1 MIRKIEP
8 ATPQAETQAEERF
21 ETKFQKIKDVVEKD
35 HEQAHEKIWNIFDSN
50 FKNEFD
56 QKIKDET
63 INKKTQEIIKKMEG
77 SDFQNKIKEISEK
90 KVWDQERSKDKKS
103 LDNLMTFLWQYKQ
116 SDLVT
121 ENLTGITSTWWKTEK
136 YNQNNN
142 FILNIKNE
150 INKDLYKDMPWLT
163 NIKTALENPTKE
175 NIQKLQ
181 IFLLDNFPSNSSIKP
196 WDFLKSSFKIKQD
209 WSFDKKQ
216 PDGKFWEKT
225 NLLITSLLKEY
236 EQLQTSNLTAQTN
249 TENIAKTTEETRQ
262 QQLAQEQE
270 VDITSQEQLAESRL
284 AGILSSEELQELN
297 NTKIKVDW
305 DNIIYRGEKISFS
318 TLDISRKEFI
328 SNNFT
333 SGWMSN
339 NEEEN
344 NIQEYN
350 LNDDLII
357 NYLTNDKSGN
367 ENRTK
372 SRKLLNDMKNKID
385 EKINNSVIYNDKTNN
400 YQYKWYE
407 VNRDGIKT
415 SEDLQN
421 FQNEVDKMTMKN
433 NNNESVTTTQ
443 TSPDWKIIRTIED
456 KSGNNYK
463 ITKIDNSIN
472 GFTTTSID
480 KQRWDK
486 KTVKE
491 KTVETSY
498 IDGVA
503 YQKTV
508 DKNIYKEDKDSFKD
522 KQTNNS
528 LNFATE
534 WADLSNLP
542 NFTKEDFVNIF
553 NSAQNSGKFFSY
565 DVDKSILGNS
575 VSLKLKNWLWWATRE
590 SFLNSFKEILKNAGV
605 QNINMDNYKFKWRKN
620 EKNQE
625 EVTSLSFDIGEWSKI
640 NKEIVKFNQAPDFQR
655 GEIPAWVKGFKY
667 AKIDNQLFARYDS
680 TDGNTH
686 FQRLNMTTNK
696 WEIIDKNP
704 LPVTVNITERNL
716 ENWWKEKN
724 IKTSFESLEKD
735 QKWMSFEIKWTFDNE
750 WNLTKAL
757 VKVVSDK
764 DSITAIK
771 DKINWW
777 KLIEENSNSITVEAP
792 IDDPEVK
799 NIFTASKEQLFGMW
813 LALNQMMNEW
823 VSSLIENPPIFK
835 WAEFTIN
842 NETYRFTDTEW
853 IIRLKDP
860 SKWFSLNN
868 INWTWT
874 VEVIDSNWLK
884 KIVQINNWE
893 IENNNQQQVAVAN
906 SDELGEKT
914 DSEQKETATWFKEN
928 LNKITEDQRNK
939 LAELNTLI
947 SETNSIFQ
955 FEISTEN
962 IWEKWLL
969 RMGDLIVEKDD
980 RIKEIKNNDDWKT
993 IVFQK
998 EDSEEIEMEVT
1009 IKNDWKII
1017 INNLSPDIKHDYE
1030 IENNQMT
1037 EKISQKYEMPNESN
1051 INRKL
1056 TKISSNEL
1064 FEGDKG
1070 SEWEDIYNFICDNRD
1085 SLSDNN
1091 KKMFQWK
1098 ASEEYIKFWYNWE
1111 NLTANSQNK
1120 TFETTIKNNRFELS
1134 FWKTTT

>member
-1 MIRKIEP
+1 MIRKVEQ
-8 ATPQAETQAEERF
+8 ATPQVETQAEEKF

-56 QKIKDET
+56 QKIKDVS
-63 INKKTQEIIKKMEG
+63 INKETQKIIKKMEG

-90 KVWDQERSKDKKS
+90 KVWDQEWSKDKKS

-142 FILNIKNE
+142 FISNITNE
-150 INKDLYKDMPWLT
+150 INKDLYKDMPWST
-163 NIKTALENPTKE
+163 SIKTALENPTKE

-209 WSFDKKQ
+209 WSFDRKQ

-262 QQLAQEQE
+262 QQLAQER
-270 VDITSQEQLAESRL
+270 DMDRTNQEQLAWSRL
-284 AGILSSEELQELN
+284 AWLETNENIANKVAEIKNG
-297 NTKIKVDW
+297 KIF
-305 DNIIYRGEKISFS
+305 YRWRE
-318 TLDISRKEFI
+318 
-328 SNNFT
+328 
-333 SGWMSN
+333 
-339 NEEEN
+339 
-344 NIQEYN
+344 
-350 LNDDLII
+350 LII
-357 NYLTNDKSGN
+357 NDNEREISQVENPPYWSSLNEELSLDNSGEQKIILSDNEIVTFFNKKSWMLP
-367 ENRTK
+367 K
-372 SRKLLNDMKNKID
+372 SIQNKFNKID
-385 EKINNSVIYNDKTNN
+385 QDLENKTIYNDKTNT

-407 VNRDGIKT
+407 ISRDNIKNT
-415 SEDLQN
+415 EDLQN

-620 EKNQE
+620 EKNEE

-640 NKEIVKFNQAPDFQR
+640 NKEIVKFNQAPDFQTR
-655 GEIPAWVKGFKY
+655 W
-667 AKIDNQLFARYDS
+667 NS
-680 TDGNTH
+680 
-686 FQRLNMTTNK
+686 
-696 WEIIDKNP
+696 
-704 LPVTVNITERNL
+704 
-716 ENWWKEKN
+716 
-724 IKTSFESLEKD
+724 S
-735 QKWMSFEIKWTFDNE
+735 MSQGI
-750 WNLTKAL
+750 
-757 VKVVSDK
+757 
-764 DSITAIK
+764 
-771 DKINWW
+771 
-777 KLIEENSNSITVEAP
+777 
-792 IDDPEVK
+792 
-799 NIFTASKEQLFGMW
+799 
-813 LALNQMMNEW
+813 
-823 VSSLIENPPIFK
+823 
-835 WAEFTIN
+835 
-842 NETYRFTDTEW
+842 
-853 IIRLKDP
+853 
-860 SKWFSLNN
+860 
-868 INWTWT
+868 
-874 VEVIDSNWLK
+874 
-884 KIVQINNWE
+884 
-893 IENNNQQQVAVAN
+893 
-906 SDELGEKT
+906 
-914 DSEQKETATWFKEN
+914 
-928 LNKITEDQRNK
+928 
-939 LAELNTLI
+939 
-947 SETNSIFQ
+947 
-955 FEISTEN
+955 
-962 IWEKWLL
+962 
-969 RMGDLIVEKDD
+969 
-980 RIKEIKNNDDWKT
+980 
-993 IVFQK
+993 
-998 EDSEEIEMEVT
+998 
-1009 IKNDWKII
+1009 
-1017 INNLSPDIKHDYE
+1017 
-1030 IENNQMT
+1030 
-1037 EKISQKYEMPNESN
+1037 
-1051 INRKL
+1051 
-1056 TKISSNEL
+1056 
-1064 FEGDKG
+1064 
-1070 SEWEDIYNFICDNRD
+1070 
-1085 SLSDNN
+1085 
-1091 KKMFQWK
+1091 
-1098 ASEEYIKFWYNWE
+1098 
-1111 NLTANSQNK
+1111 
-1120 TFETTIKNNRFELS
+1120 
-1134 FWKTTT
+1134 